1 MASFGAKRKKSP
13 KSQNIASDAVFK
25 AVPDNE
31 PLLTLLHLTR
41 TLCYAIP
48 HLSGCGG
55 LVFAVPLQIM
65 SDDNRIS
72 RMNLDSSVKERID
85 ILALSNRRD
94 LQPIATGYFS
104 ELGSEGYE

>member
-1 MASFGAKRKKSP
+1 IWKMASFGAKRKKSP

-55 LVFAVPLQIM
+55 LVV
-65 SDDNRIS
+65 RS
-72 RMNLDSSVKERID
+72 RLRSQRAPGSKPDSIED
-85 ILALSNRRD
+85 PPCMWA
-94 LQPIATGYFS
+94 Y
-104 ELGSEGYE
+104 